1 MKKKPETSYGHYAS
15 IDDVPLINAASEM
28 LEVLRDFLSLAREVK
43 KEGYSLDE
51 SYIIKKCR
59 QVITKIEKGN

>member
-1 MKKKPETSYGHYAS
+1 MKNSTNQTKHTP
-15 IDDVPLINAASEM
+15 ASEM

-43 KEGYSLDE
+43 KEGCSLDE